1 MLLDYK
7 TGPDWCW
14 PEGGGQIISDTGDD
28 LGELKGIV
36 MYLFIYLDYEC
47 YLVVFFF

>member
-14 PEGGGQIISDTGDD
+14 PEGGGRIISDTDD
-28 LGELKGIV
+28 LGELRGIV
-36 MYLFIYLDYEC
+36 IYLDYEC
-47 YLVVFFF
+47 YLFFFF